1 MKIKLS
7 ELRQIVNSI
16 IKEQGGSSTPPT
28 SNIGTELA
36 KMKNVP
42 VRWYT
47 DEANTKP
54 YFIMT
59 IKNIIHSGDRIK
71 IEGLWQSETAVA
83 NLTIILVCVNNF
95 VLYENPSRA
104 EPLKLYNKKYI
115 EKLKALLCTK
125 SAGGV
130 EVTNIGDY
138 SSTTSKAPMNVAE
151 SKRKL
156 TNVIRQVVK
165 EQISIPGYAGGT
177 YTVGKGAD
185 DAFKNAGGSSS
196 LPPDMLKKIEP
207 CLMKAGIGATLE
219 GMKKYP
225 ETTKLILQTI
235 SSKKSPGMVEIDG
248 AVTEV
253 MSKGIDFTE
262 LTNLFTCILST
273 TK

>member
-7 ELRQIVNSI
+7 ELRQIVKSI
-16 IKEQGGSSTPPT
+16 IKEQG
-28 SNIGTELA
+28 E
-36 KMKNVP
+36 
-42 VRWYT
+42 
-47 DEANTKP
+47 
-54 YFIMT
+54 
-59 IKNIIHSGDRIK
+59 
-71 IEGLWQSETAVA
+71 
-83 NLTIILVCVNNF
+83 
-95 VLYENPSRA
+95 
-104 EPLKLYNKKYI
+104 
-115 EKLKALLCTK
+115 
-125 SAGGV
+125 
-130 EVTNIGDY
+130 
-138 SSTTSKAPMNVAE
+138 TSKAPMNVVE

-207 CLMKAGIGATLE
+207 CLIEAGIGATLE

-235 SSKKSPGMVEIDG
+235 SSKKSPGMVEIGD
-248 AVTEV
+248 ALTEV

-262 LTNLFTCILST
+262 LTNLFTCILSK

>member
-16 IKEQGGSSTPPT
+16 IKEQG
-28 SNIGTELA
+28 E
-36 KMKNVP
+36 
-42 VRWYT
+42 
-47 DEANTKP
+47 
-54 YFIMT
+54 
-59 IKNIIHSGDRIK
+59 
-71 IEGLWQSETAVA
+71 
-83 NLTIILVCVNNF
+83 
-95 VLYENPSRA
+95 
-104 EPLKLYNKKYI
+104 
-115 EKLKALLCTK
+115 
-125 SAGGV
+125 
-130 EVTNIGDY
+130 
-138 SSTTSKAPMNVAE
+138 TSKAPMNVVE

-185 DAFKNAGGSSS
+185 DAFKNAGGSSKNAGGSSS

-235 SSKKSPGMVEIDG
+235 SSKKTPGMVEIGG

>member
-7 ELRQIVNSI
+7 ELRQIVKSI
-16 IKEQGGSSTPPT
+16 IKEQG
-28 SNIGTELA
+28 E
-36 KMKNVP
+36 
-42 VRWYT
+42 
-47 DEANTKP
+47 
-54 YFIMT
+54 
-59 IKNIIHSGDRIK
+59 
-71 IEGLWQSETAVA
+71 
-83 NLTIILVCVNNF
+83 
-95 VLYENPSRA
+95 
-104 EPLKLYNKKYI
+104 
-115 EKLKALLCTK
+115 
-125 SAGGV
+125 
-130 EVTNIGDY
+130 
-138 SSTTSKAPMNVAE
+138 TSKAPMNVVE

-185 DAFKNAGGSSS
+185 DAFKNAGGSSKNAGGSSKNAGGSSS

-235 SSKKSPGMVEIDG
+235 SSKKTPGMVEIGG

>member
-7 ELRQIVNSI
+7 ELRQIVKSI
-16 IKEQGGSSTPPT
+16 IKEQG
-28 SNIGTELA
+28 E
-36 KMKNVP
+36 
-42 VRWYT
+42 
-47 DEANTKP
+47 
-54 YFIMT
+54 
-59 IKNIIHSGDRIK
+59 
-71 IEGLWQSETAVA
+71 
-83 NLTIILVCVNNF
+83 
-95 VLYENPSRA
+95 
-104 EPLKLYNKKYI
+104 
-115 EKLKALLCTK
+115 
-125 SAGGV
+125 
-130 EVTNIGDY
+130 
-138 SSTTSKAPMNVAE
+138 TSKAPMNVVE

-185 DAFKNAGGSSS
+185 DAFKNAGGSSKNAGGSSS

-235 SSKKSPGMVEIDG
+235 SSKKSPGMVEIGG